1 MVKKCLTDLAANKG
15 LVKKHGF
22 TSPPQSVTGVKML
35 GYETRARV
43 LEAGA
48 KVLEQEIDAMRR
60 DAARLRARATQKQQE
75 KERRNIWKK
84 VATYMDAG
92 LSRDRAIG
100 AVASTFAA
108 TTADPDA
115 HVRYWC
121 DWAEKNRT
129 ECSRWHRDREIM
141 RLAALGYTNKE
152 IACHPVV
159 DQWNGGSLHEK
170 SVSRII
176 SRKIGR
182 R

>member
-1 MVKKCLTDLAANKG
+1 MLSGACRTCGANILKCVCNEHEKRIIYIMVKKRLTDLAANKG

-100 AVASTFAA
+100 TVASTFAA

-121 DWAEKNRT
+121 GLGRE
-129 ECSRWHRDREIM
+129 EPHRVLT
-141 RLAALGYTNKE
+141 LA
-152 IACHPVV
+152 P
-159 DQWNGGSLHEK
+159 
-170 SVSRII
+170 
-176 SRKIGR
+176 
-182 R
+182 